1 MPGLPA
7 SVDLD
12 ECIERLYKKEL
23 LADSV
28 IEAICAKTKELLMKE
43 SNVVH
48 IAAPVTV
55 VGDIHGQFFDMIEIF
70 KIGGFCPDT
79 NYLFLGDYVDRGLFS
94 VETISLLV
102 CLKLRYPQRVHLIR
116 GNHESR
122 GVTQSYGFYT
132 ECSRKYGNA
141 NVWHYFT
148 DMFDFLTLSVV
159 INDQIFCVHG
169 GKLLHLLFALAY
181 EAEQTPTGLS
191 PSIHSI
197 DQIKI
202 IDRFREIPHEGPMA
216 DLVWSDPDPDR
227 DEFSLSPRGAGYTFG
242 AQVVKKFLEVNS
254 MSHILRAHQLCQEGY
269 QILYDDRLS
278 TVWSAPNYCYRCG
291 NMASVLE
298 VSDTGERFFNVFDAA
313 PENDLH
319 RGEQT
324 QEKGGQGVVVEY
336 FL

>member
-7 SVDLD
+7 SIDLD
-12 ECIERLYKKEL
+12 ACIERLYKKDL
-23 LADSV
+23 LADTV
-28 IEAICAKTKELLMKE
+28 VEAICAKAKELLMKE

-48 IAAPVTV
+48 ISAPVTV

-70 KIGGFCPDT
+70 RIGGFCPDT

-102 CLKLRYPQRVHLIR
+102 CLKLRYPNRVTLIR

-159 INDQIFCVHG
+159 IDNQIFCVHG
-169 GKLLHLLFALAY
+169 
-181 EAEQTPTGLS
+181 GLS

-216 DLVWSDPDPDR
+216 DLVWSDPDPER

-242 AQVVKKFLEVNS
+242 AQVVKKFLDVNS
-254 MSHILRAHQLCQEGY
+254 MSSILRAHQLCQEGY
-269 QILYDDRLS
+269 QELYDKKLS

-298 VSDTGERFFNVFDAA
+298 VFSATQKEWNVFDAA
-313 PENDLH
+313 PENDVH
-319 RGEQT
+319 RSEQQAQQNSQNKNGE
-324 QEKGGQGVVVEY
+324 GSMIDY